1 VGEALGLIVGLVV
14 GAFVGEVL
22 GLIVGL
28 VVGDVVGETLGLTVG
43 LVVGDTVGETLGLI
57 VGLVVGDVVGDIVGL
72 EVGAEE
78 GCGQFTRHVSGQRPP
93 KVERILFVAWQHT
106 CGAVLLRQV
115 SLVARP

>member
-1 VGEALGLIVGLVV
+1 VVGDVVGET
-14 GAFVGEVL
+14 L

-43 LVVGDTVGETLGLI
+43 LVVGDIVGETLGLI